1 MMEHIKNY
9 VGTITEDIKYYDN
22 AVTYKK
28 SLESTLWGLEQ
39 QAQYPENSSKVDQDD
54 LTEEI
59 NRCRVK
65 ILSVSKLLKDQEN
78 KILDYIKL
86 FPISSSKCSCSTK
99 CDDCSE
105 KE

>member
-1 MMEHIKNY
+1 MIDSIKEFIA
-9 VGTITEDIKYYDN
+9 TITEDVKYYEN

-39 QAQYPENSSKVDQDD
+39 QSQYPENSSKVDQDD

-65 ILSVSKLLKDQEN
+65 VLSLTKLLQDQEQ
-78 KILDYIKL
+78 KMSVLIKG
-86 FPISSSKCSCSTK
+86 FGQIPEPECGGCSG
-99 CDDCSE
+99 
-105 KE
+105 

>member
-1 MMEHIKNY
+1 MIDNVKQY
-9 VGTITEDIKYYDN
+9 VGTMVEEIKYYDN
-22 AVTYKK
+22 AVMYKK

-65 ILSVSKLLKDQEN
+65 ILSLTKLLKDQEQ
-78 KILDYIKL
+78 KMIFTIKD
-86 FPISSSKCSCSTK
+86 FSKYATPASECSKGC
-99 CDDCSE
+99 
-105 KE
+105 

>member
-1 MMEHIKNY
+1 MVNEIREY
-9 VGTITEDIKYYDN
+9 VGTLTEEIKYYDN

-28 SLESTLWGLEQ
+28 SLEATLWGLEQ

-65 ILSVSKLLKDQEN
+65 ILSLTKLLKDQEQ
-78 KILDYIKL
+78 KMTLYIKG
-86 FPISSSKCSCSTK
+86 F
-99 CDDCSE
+99 SE
-105 KE
+105 PATSECGGCPG

>member
-1 MMEHIKNY
+1 MLNEIKNHI
-9 VGTITEDIKYYDN
+9 VTLTEDIKYYDN

-28 SLESTLWGLEQ
+28 SLDSTLWGLEQ

-65 ILSVSKLLKDQEN
+65 VQSLTKLLTDQEV
-78 KILDYIKL
+78 KMVASL
-86 FPISSSKCSCSTK
+86 
-99 CDDCSE
+99 
-105 KE
+105 KEFTTRLR

>member
-1 MMEHIKNY
+1 MIDQIKDCI
-9 VGTITEDIKYYDN
+9 GTLTEEIKYYDN

-28 SLESTLWGLEQ
+28 SLEATLWGLEQ

-65 ILSVSKLLKDQEN
+65 ILSLTKLQQDQEQ
-78 KILDYIKL
+78 KMLTAIKS
-86 FPISSSKCSCSTK
+86 FTV
-99 CDDCSE
+99 SE
-105 KE
+105 CGTCPG